1 MTIGFILVI
10 CLDLTLLFS
19 QMEKKL
25 TDTAIKK
32 QLLLQHTKVLQV
44 MKKRQIYGYIKV
56 LNVSKQKGAKPGMV
70 NFKEVKTITVNLDF
84 ELVEKLRIK

>member
-1 MTIGFILVI
+1 
-10 CLDLTLLFS
+10 
-19 QMEKKL
+19 MEKKL

-32 QLLLQHTKVLQV
+32 QLLFQYESSARDE
-44 MKKRQIYGYIKV
+44 KKADVWYTKV